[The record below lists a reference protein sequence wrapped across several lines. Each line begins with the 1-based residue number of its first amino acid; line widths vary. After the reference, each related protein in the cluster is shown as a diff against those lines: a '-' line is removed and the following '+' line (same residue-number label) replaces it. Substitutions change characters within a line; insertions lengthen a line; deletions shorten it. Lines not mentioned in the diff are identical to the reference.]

1 MTAPA
6 VLAGMTLCAAASFG
20 GSLVGTRAVRDMQA
34 YRNAPPSGSVPLPL
48 LVAGAALVGAAQG
61 VRGAF
66 GVEIGLTALLLF
78 ALSASW
84 TTDVTRGLVFDAFAL
99 APLVALLLVAA
110 ARGTWSLPIS
120 ALVLAL
126 PFALT
131 ALLTRGTGMGWGDV
145 ELAALGGAVL
155 GIQTAALLFA
165 LVSLAAFGAAM
176 LRRTRGAIAFAPYLI
191 TAIAA
196 GLALGGPF

>member
-6 VLAGMTLCAAASFG
+6 LLAGMALCAAASFG
-20 GSLVGTRAVRDMQA
+20 GSLVGARAVRDMQA
-34 YRNAPPSGSVPLPL
+34 YRNAPPSGPVPLPL
-48 LVAGAALVGAAQG
+48 LIAGAATVGAAQEM
-61 VRGAF
+61 RGAF

-110 ARGTWSLPIS
+110 ARGNWSLPIS
-120 ALVLAL
+120 ALAL
-126 PFALT
+126 TVPFALT

-155 GIQTAALLFA
+155 GIETAALLFA